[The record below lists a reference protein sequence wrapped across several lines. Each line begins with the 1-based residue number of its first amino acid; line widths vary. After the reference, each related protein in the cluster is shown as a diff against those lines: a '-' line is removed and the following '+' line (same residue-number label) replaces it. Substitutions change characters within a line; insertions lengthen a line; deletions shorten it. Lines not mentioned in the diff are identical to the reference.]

1 MNSAEIVSKLERAFQ
16 YGEPF
21 TMPALA
27 GEQLKEILMIMIN
40 RVLGTTKSK
49 YVLNYIH
56 GKRMYHKIDL
66 NRSNSNL

>member
-27 GEQLKEILMIMIN
+27 GEQLKEILMIMRI
-40 RVLGTTKSK
+40 
-49 YVLNYIH
+49 
-56 GKRMYHKIDL
+56 GKWQ
-66 NRSNSNL
+66 